1 MTEQHS
7 EAVQTRTE
15 GHIFEVTLDR
25 PKANAIDLV
34 TSRRMGEVFKSFRDD
49 PELRVCIVRTAG
61 EKFFSAGWDLKAAAA
76 GDSVVSDYGVG
87 GFAGLQ
93 ELRDLN
99 KPVIAAVE
107 GMCVGGGFEL
117 ALSCDMILATEASSF
132 ALPEIRAGTL
142 ADAATIKLPKRI
154 PYHVAMDML
163 LTGRWMDCAEAH
175 RWGLVNEMMADGP
188 ALYDRVWE
196 LARLLAS
203 GPPLVFAAIKE
214 VAREAESMKFQDAMN
229 RITKMQLATVDK
241 LYNSE
246 DGMEGFKAFAEKR
259 DPVWKGR

>member
-34 TSRRMGEVFKSFRDD
+34 TSRHMGEVFKSFRDD

-76 GDSVVSDYGVG
+76 GDSVVGAYGVG

-163 LTGRWMDCAEAH
+163 LTGRWMDCDEAH

-188 ALYDRVWE
+188 ALYDRAWE

>member
-76 GDSVVSDYGVG
+76 GDSVVGDYGVG

-163 LTGRWMDCAEAH
+163 LTGRRMDCAEAH